1 MKNQWPLLDTW
12 DGTRPLHMAVCAQW
26 TQIVEL
32 LLDHGADINALSF
45 GWSAL
50 HTAVAIPD
58 PAMVELLLRRGADP
72 HVKANLKSL
81 RGPAW
86 NHQTPMDML
95 LGFRRTADLLRNTEQ
110 KLFSNKS

>member
-1 MKNQWPLLDTW
+1 VKNQWPLLDTW

-58 PAMVELLLRRGADP
+58 PAMVELLLRRGADQ
-72 HVKANLKSL
+72 S
-81 RGPAW
+81 R
-86 NHQTPMDML
+86 
-95 LGFRRTADLLRNTEQ
+95 
-110 KLFSNKS
+110 